1 MSAFVEK
8 LAKASSENRS
18 FVCVGLDPDPA
29 LMAIP
34 DVLAFNK
41 AIVDATKDLVCAYKP
56 NLPFY
61 EALGLEGLKALEG
74 TISHIRKVAPDVI
87 VLGDGKRGDIAS
99 TNVMYARALFEV
111 WGFDA
116 ATVNA
121 YGGGESLE
129 PFFAHEDKG
138 VFVWCRSSNP
148 GAKEFQDMRLA
159 SDGFDR
165 LTTRAGSMT
174 LYEWMAQL
182 ASGWNARGNVGLV
195 VGATYPEELARVRSL
210 APGMP
215 ILIPGVG
222 AQGGDL
228 ERSVRAGLDSGR
240 HNILVASSR
249 GITYA
254 SKIGST
260 GSLEHRADFAE
271 AARRAASELRERVNA
286 VLKGEGRGW
295 SSS

>member
-1 MSAFVEK
+1 MPTFVEK
-8 LAKASSENRS
+8 LARASRANRS
-18 FVCVGLDPDPA
+18 LVCVGLDPDPA

-34 DVLAFNK
+34 DVLEFNR
-41 AIVDATKDLVCAYKP
+41 AIVDATKDLVCAFKP

-61 EALGLEGLKALEG
+61 EALGLKGLKALEG
-74 TISHIRKVAPDVI
+74 TISHIREVAPGVI

-99 TNVMYARALFEV
+99 TNIMYARALFEV

-129 PFFAHEDKG
+129 PFLAHEDKG

-159 SDGFDR
+159 SE
-165 LTTRAGSMT
+165 AGSMT

-182 ASGWNARGNVGLV
+182 ASGWNSRGNVGLV

-254 SKIGST
+254 SKVGST
-260 GSLEHRADFAE
+260 GSLDRRADFAE
-271 AARRAASELRERVNA
+271 AARRAASDLRERINA
-286 VLKGEGRGW
+286 VLDGEGRGW
-295 SSS
+295 S